1 MIIGLPK
8 EIKMDENRVA
18 LTPTAVHTLV
28 EHGHTV
34 FVETKAGLG
43 SGFPDEQ
50 YELAGGQI
58 IQEASEVFRLADII
72 VKVKEP
78 LAVEFDYFREGL
90 TIFTYLHL
98 AAAPALTQALLSKKV
113 TGIAYETVQL
123 ENRSLPLLAPMSQ
136 VAGRMSVQVG
146 AHFLEKLYG
155 GKGVLLGGIPTT
167 QPAKVTIIGGGH
179 VGTEA
184 AKMALGLEADVT
196 LLDISEKRLSDL
208 QTQFNGKLHTMQS
221 TPENI
226 AKAVAQSDLLIGA
239 VLLPGAAAP
248 KLVTEAMVKTMS
260 PGSVIV
266 DVAID
271 QGGCI
276 ETIDHTTSHHDPVF
290 LRHGVLHYSVPNMPG
305 AVPRTSTEALV
316 HVTLPYLLKMA
327 DLGVMEACKIDLPL
341 RLGVNTHKGF
351 LTNTGVGE
359 ALHLPYESI
368 HSFFN

>member
-1 MIIGLPK
+1 MKIGLPK

-18 LTPTAVHTLV
+18 LTPDAVRTLV
-28 EHGHTV
+28 QHGHTV
-34 FVETKAGLG
+34 MVETKAGVG
-43 SGFPDEQ
+43 SGFEDALYQAAGATILP
-50 YELAGGQI
+50 LAKN
-58 IQEASEVFRLADII
+58 VFDGADIV

-78 LAVEFDYFREGL
+78 LPSEYAYFREGL

-98 AAAPALTQALLSKKV
+98 AAARPLTMALLEKKV

-123 ENRSLPLLAPMSQ
+123 ENRQLPLLAPMSQ

-146 AHFLEKLYG
+146 AHFLEKLHG

-167 QPAKVTIIGGGH
+167 RPAKVTIIGGGH

-208 QTQFNGKLHTMQS
+208 SVQFNGKLHTALS

-226 AKAVAQSDLLIGA
+226 ERCVTQSDLLIGA

-248 KLVTEAMVKTMS
+248 KLVTEAMVKKMS
-260 PGSVIV
+260 AGSVIV

-276 ETIDHTTSHHDPVF
+276 ETVDHTTSHHDPVF
-290 LRHGVLHYSVPNMPG
+290 LKHGVLHYSVPNMPG

-327 DLGVMEACKIDLPL
+327 NQGVLAACKLDIPL
-341 RLGVNTHKGF
+341 RLGINTYQGQ
-351 LTNTGVGE
+351 LTNEGVAK
-359 ALHLPYESI
+359 ALQLPYQSV
-368 HSFFN
+368 HSFF

>member
-18 LTPTAVHTLV
+18 LTPEAVRTLV
-28 EHGHTV
+28 QAGHTV
-34 FVETKAGLG
+34 YVETRAGVG
-43 SGFPDEQ
+43 SGFSDDN
-50 YELAGGQI
+50 YLAVGGQI
-58 IQEASEVFRLADII
+58 IQEASEVFRLADIV

-146 AHFLEKLYG
+146 AHFLEKLHG

-167 QPAKVTIIGGGH
+167 SPAKVTIIGGGY

-184 AKMALGLEADVT
+184 AKMALGMEADVT
-196 LLDISEKRLSDL
+196 LLDVSEKRLADL
-208 QTQFNGKLHTMQS
+208 QTQFNGKLHTAIS
-221 TPENI
+221 NPDNI
-226 AKAVAQSDLLIGA
+226 ARCVAQSDLLIGA

-248 KLVTEAMVKTMS
+248 KLVTEEMVKTMS

-276 ETIDHTTSHHDPVF
+276 ATIDHTTSHHDPVY

-316 HVTLPYLLKMA
+316 HVTLPYLLKLA
-327 DLGVMEACKIDLPL
+327 NQGVMEACKNDIPL
-341 RLGVNTHKGF
+341 RLGINTHKGF
-351 LTNTGVGE
+351 LTNQGVAE
-359 ALHLPYESI
+359 ALRLPYESV
-368 HSFFN
+368 HSFF